1 MYHRTFLFLMCLSGQ
16 AFGFVSSQTTLSGG
30 AYRDYTD
37 RDHFVSILDWQ
48 LQAIGSHGTEF
59 YLDLGIN
66 NNLVQDEWN
75 LYPQQM
81 NALVPISDDLKVRIG
96 RFNVNEA
103 MFFNL
108 YDGVEVSYKINPS
121 LEMRADAG
129 NLTFLE
135 ETDELTDDH
144 QLYAFSL
151 KYFKPST
158 SIKLGHSLRY
168 QDKNWQHLPY
178 FQWFQKNDGKI
189 PIDFSWDSRY
199 NIQAK
204 KIEKGHAQIH
214 SYFSDNYDA
223 AYFYQ
228 IDHPGYS
235 LPLRKNLWFRLTST
249 TDVESHGVLQNYR
262 YSETL
267 DFSLNLERND
277 YRSKFRKEKGEK
289 AQASVNVRRD
299 EWMFSPSLTW
309 IKSFG
314 GKLISPALEMKRS
327 LSALSRVSLQVE
339 ASRYEKINRISGSA
353 LLLRSSYQRFW
364 NSDFMS
370 AISIDIERNHYYAF
384 DVRGMLYVTHFAY

>member
-1 MYHRTFLFLMCLSGQ
+1 MSGQ
-16 AFGFVSSQTTLSGG
+16 AFGFVSSQTTVSGG

-37 RDHFVSILDWQ
+37 RVHFVSILDWQ

-66 NNLVQDEWN
+66 NNLIQDAWN

-81 NALVPISDDLKVRIG
+81 NALLPISDDLKMRIG
-96 RFNVNEA
+96 RFSMNEA
-103 MFFNL
+103 MYFNL
-108 YDGVEVSYKINPS
+108 YDGAEVSYKINPS
-121 LEMRADAG
+121 LEMKANAG

-144 QLYAFSL
+144 QLYALSF
-151 KYFKPST
+151 KYFKPSI

-168 QDKNWQHLPY
+168 QDKNWQQLPY
-178 FQWFQKNDGKI
+178 FQWFQKNDGRI
-189 PIDFSWDSRY
+189 PLDFSLDSRF
-199 NIQAK
+199 NIEGN
-204 KIEKGHAQIH
+204 KIEKGHTQIH
-214 SYFSDNYDA
+214 SYFSDNYDV

-228 IDHPGYS
+228 IDHPEYS

-262 YSETL
+262 YAETL

-277 YRSKFRKEKGEK
+277 YRSKFREEAGEK
-289 AQASVNVRRD
+289 VQASMNVRWV

-327 LSALSRVSLQVE
+327 LSALSRVSLLVE
-339 ASRYEKINRISGSA
+339 ASRYEKINRISGNA

-370 AISIDIERNHYYAF
+370 AISMDIERNHYYAF
-384 DVRGMLYVTHFAY
+384 DVRGMIYVTHFAY